1 MAKRH
6 MLTTIDNPFNPW
18 DDWDSWNN
26 WDEQAGY
33 YTTAFLGRI
42 VRTSPDLSD
51 ADQDKALEDAILEI
65 VQENVLGLY
74 KRIEVPDA
82 TVEAA

>member
-33 YTTAFLGRI
+33 YTNAFLARV
-42 VRTSPDLSD
+42 VRTSHDLSD
-51 ADQDKALEDAILEI
+51 ADQDKALEDAIEEI
-65 VQENVLGLY
+65 VHENVLGLY

-82 TVEAA
+82 VVDAA